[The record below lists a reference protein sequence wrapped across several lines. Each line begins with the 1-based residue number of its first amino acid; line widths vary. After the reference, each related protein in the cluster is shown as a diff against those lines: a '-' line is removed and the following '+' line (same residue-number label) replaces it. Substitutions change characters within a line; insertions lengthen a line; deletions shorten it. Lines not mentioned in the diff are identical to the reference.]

1 MRLPF
6 SVRQPV
12 LRLFIAASVVFGAGS
27 LPVSGQAPPT
37 IPTID
42 SRVAGLRPIPGFMP
56 MYWDELRGRLLLE
69 ISRFDTECLYQ
80 VSLPGGLGSNPVGL
94 DRGQLGASWVVRFE
108 RTGPRVLLTAVNY
121 KYRAL
126 TTNASERQAVTESFA
141 PAVLWGFPIDATQ
154 DGRVLVDATAFF
166 LRDAH
171 GVSARLRDTE
181 QGHYRLDDS
190 RSAVYLPRTR
200 GFPKNTEVEA
210 TLTFT
215 TDEKPGDLVAQVAAD
230 AQAVTVREHH
240 SFVELPDGDYH
251 PRTFDPRVGN
261 LTVDF
266 LDFAAPI
273 TSPLERR
280 WILRHRLR
288 KTDPTVA
295 RSTAVEPIVY
305 YVDSGAP
312 EPIRQALVDGASWW
326 NRAFEAAGFIDA
338 FQVRV
343 LPADIDPMDVR
354 YNVIHWVHRST
365 RGWSYG
371 DSVIDPRTGEIL
383 KGNVLLGSQRIR
395 QDVLIGSSLTSP
407 FARSDAAAGPLDP
420 QDLCNADAIPDAGY
434 LADAD
439 PAADAAALSLARIRQ
454 LAAHE
459 VGHAL
464 GFEHNFAASTYGR
477 ASVMDYPAPLA
488 TLNGDRVDLSQAYAT
503 SIGKYDEL
511 IVRYAYSEFAPG
523 TDEGAALSG
532 IVRQG
537 LADHLLYIDDDD
549 GRPLGAGHPL
559 ASLWDNGDDAPAML
573 RQQLAVRRA
582 ALDRFGLASLPNGQP
597 LSLLEARLVPLYLHH
612 RFQLQAAMKWIG
624 GLYFT
629 YAVKEQGQPA
639 PTDVR
644 RVVPGA
650 DQRRALTGVL
660 DTLDPTVLTLPQRI
674 LDLIPPPASGYT
686 FGTAELFPRAT
697 SPAFDPVSAAVVAAD
712 LAISGLLQ
720 PARAARLERF
730 HAERAAD
737 PGFQEVVTALVD
749 RVWARG
755 VTSTAAAR
763 ETGLREAVI
772 EGVQTLLV
780 SRLMDLSARTD
791 ADPAVRHIAS
801 AGLRRLSATLAGR
814 TDAHAAGTRA
824 DIERFLARPDQPR
837 KKTTPP
843 AAPPGE
849 PIG

>member
-1 MRLPF
+1 
-6 SVRQPV
+6 
-12 LRLFIAASVVFGAGS
+12 
-27 LPVSGQAPPT
+27 
-37 IPTID
+37 
-42 SRVAGLRPIPGFMP
+42 MP

-69 ISRFDTECLYQ
+69 VSRFDTECLYQ
-80 VSLPGGLGSNPVGL
+80 VSLPGGLGSNPVAL
-94 DRGQLGASWVVRFE
+94 DRGQLGGSWVVRFE

-126 TTNASERQAVTESFA
+126 TTNPSERQAVTESFA
-141 PAVLWGFPIDATQ
+141 PAVLWGFPVDASQ

-171 GVSARLRDTE
+171 GVAARLRDTE

-190 RSAVYLPRTR
+190 RSALYLPRTR

-215 TDEKPGDLVAQVAAD
+215 TDDKPGDLVSQVAAD

-261 LTVDF
+261 LTLDF

-288 KTDPTVA
+288 KTDPTAA
-295 RSTAVEPIVY
+295 RSTVVEPIVY
-305 YVDSGAP
+305 YVDAGAP
-312 EPIRQALVDGASWW
+312 DPIRQALVDGASWW

-343 LPADIDPMDVR
+343 LPPDIDPMDVR

-371 DSVIDPRTGEIL
+371 GSVIDPRTGEIL

-395 QDVLIGSSLTSP
+395 QDVLIGTSLTSP
-407 FARSDAAAGPLDP
+407 FAHSDGGDPLDAR
-420 QDLCNADAIPDAGY
+420 DLCNADAIPDAGY

-488 TLNGDRVDLSQAYAT
+488 TLSGDRVDLSQAYAT

-511 IVRYAYSEFAPG
+511 S
-523 TDEGAALSG
+523 
-532 IVRQG
+532 
-537 LADHLLYIDDDD
+537 
-549 GRPLGAGHPL
+549 RPLRLHRIRAGHRRNRGTQ
-559 ASLWDNGDDAPAML
+559 WDRPAG
-573 RQQLAVRRA
+573 ARRP
-582 ALDRFGLASLPNGQP
+582 S
-597 LSLLEARLVPLYLHH
+597 PLY
-612 RFQLQAAMKWIG
+612 
-624 GLYFT
+624 
-629 YAVKEQGQPA
+629 
-639 PTDVR
+639 R
-644 RVVPGA
+644 R
-650 DQRRALTGVL
+650 
-660 DTLDPTVLTLPQRI
+660 
-674 LDLIPPPASGYT
+674 
-686 FGTAELFPRAT
+686 
-697 SPAFDPVSAAVVAAD
+697 
-712 LAISGLLQ
+712 
-720 PARAARLERF
+720 
-730 HAERAAD
+730 
-737 PGFQEVVTALVD
+737 
-749 RVWARG
+749 
-755 VTSTAAAR
+755 
-763 ETGLREAVI
+763 
-772 EGVQTLLV
+772 
-780 SRLMDLSARTD
+780 
-791 ADPAVRHIAS
+791 
-801 AGLRRLSATLAGR
+801 
-814 TDAHAAGTRA
+814 
-824 DIERFLARPDQPR
+824 
-837 KKTTPP
+837 
-843 AAPPGE
+843 
-849 PIG
+849 

>member
-1 MRLPF
+1 MRPQTRIRPF
-6 SVRQPV
+6 LLHLLIAIGAV
-12 LRLFIAASVVFGAGS
+12 LWTGAG
-27 LPVSGQAPPT
+27 LAHAQAPPVP
-37 IPTID
+37 PTID
-42 SRVAGLRPIPGFMP
+42 ARVSGLRSIPGFMP

-69 ISRFDTECLYQ
+69 ISRFDAECLYQ
-80 VSLPGGLGSNPVGL
+80 VSLPAGLGSNPVGL
-94 DRGQLGASWVVRFE
+94 DRGQLGGSWVVRFE

-121 KYRAL
+121 RYRAL
-126 TTNASERQAVTESFA
+126 TSNQSERQAVTESFA
-141 PAVLWGFPIDATQ
+141 PAVLWGFPVEATQ

-171 GVSARLRDTE
+171 GVASRLRDTE
-181 QGHYRLDDS
+181 QGHYRLDES
-190 RSAVYLPRTR
+190 RSALYLARTR

-215 TDEKPGDLVAQVAAD
+215 TDDNPGALVSQVAAD

-240 SFVELPDGDYH
+240 SFVELPDTDYH
-251 PRTFDPRVGN
+251 PRAFDPRVGN
-261 LTVDF
+261 LTLDF
-266 LDFAAPI
+266 LDFASPI
-273 TSPLERR
+273 TTPLERR

-288 KTDPTVA
+288 KTDPSAA
-295 RSTAVEPIVY
+295 RSTVVEPIVY
-305 YVDSGAP
+305 YVDGGAP

-326 NRAFEAAGFIDA
+326 NRAFDAAGFIDA

-343 LPADIDPMDVR
+343 LPPDVDPMDVR

-371 DSVIDPRTGEIL
+371 GSVIDPRTGEIL

-395 QDVLIGSSLTSP
+395 QDVLIGNSLTSP
-407 FARSDAAAGPLDP
+407 FARADAADP
-420 QDLCNADAIPDAGY
+420 IDARALCNADAIPDAGY

-488 TLNGDRVDLSQAYAT
+488 TLRGDQVDLSQAYAT
-503 SIGKYDEL
+503 SIGRYDEL
-511 IVRYAYSEFAPG
+511 LVRYAYSDFPPG
-523 TDEGAALSG
+523 TDEPAALDG
-532 IVRQG
+532 MVRQG
-537 LADHLLYIDDDD
+537 LTDRLLYIDDDD
-549 GRPLGAGHPL
+549 GRPLGAAHPL
-559 ASLWDNGDDAPAML
+559 ASLWDNGDDAVAML
-573 RQQLAVRRA
+573 RQQLAVRHA
-582 ALDRFGLASLPNGQP
+582 ALERFGLASIPNGQP

-612 RFQLQAAMKWIG
+612 RFQLQAALKWVG

-629 YAVKEQGQPA
+629 YAVKEQGKAVPE
-639 PTDVR
+639 DVR

-650 DQRRALTGVL
+650 DQRRALTAVL
-660 DTLDPTVLTLPQRI
+660 DTLDPAVLTLPQRI
-674 LDLIPPPASGYT
+674 VDLIPPPASGYT

-712 LAISGLLQ
+712 LAVSGLLQ

-730 HAERAAD
+730 HAERSTD
-737 PGFQEVVTALVD
+737 PGFQEVVTALLN
-749 RVWARG
+749 RAWGKGTTGAP
-755 VTSTAAAR
+755 APR
-763 ETGLREAVI
+763 EPGLRGAVAEA
-772 EGVQTLLV
+772 VQTLVV
-780 SRLMDLSARTD
+780 SRLMDLSARND
-791 ADPAVRHIAS
+791 ADPAVRHIAG
-801 AGLRRLSATLAGR
+801 AGLRRLATSLASR
-814 TDAHAAGTRA
+814 TDAHATGTRE

-837 KKTTPP
+837 KKTSPP
-843 AAPPGE
+843 DAPQGE